1 MKSSSLSRPR
11 PRHARYAFRPAPSA
25 PEAFPTETVTAR
37 SFPSHGLGAASK
49 TGATDPSSSSETPML
64 SVVIPCYNE
73 QEGLMELHRRVT
85 TVCREAA
92 GASYELVLVNDGSRD
107 ASWRIMQELS
117 KLDPQVVAINLSRNH
132 GHQLA
137 LSAGLQLCRGKRVLI
152 LDADLQDPPELL
164 PQMMV
169 LMDGGCDVVFG
180 QRIRREGETRLKKV
194 SAYLFYRLLGRMIDI
209 DVPADTGDFRLMS
222 RRAVDVLN
230 SMPENHR
237 FIRGM
242 VSWIGLRQE
251 ALPYER
257 AARFAGET
265 HYPLSMM
272 IRFAIDA
279 ITGFS
284 VRPLRFASYFGIC
297 FGIATLMLMVYVFFN
312 YFTGRTVDGWTSLA
326 VIILALGC
334 VQLFV
339 AGVMGE
345 YLGRLYMES
354 KRRPL
359 FIVQEIVS
367 SPIQGAIVR
376 PIRETKST

>member
-1 MKSSSLSRPR
+1 
-11 PRHARYAFRPAPSA
+11 
-25 PEAFPTETVTAR
+25 
-37 SFPSHGLGAASK
+37 
-49 TGATDPSSSSETPML
+49 L

-73 QEGLMELHRRVT
+73 QEVLLELHRRVT
-85 TVCREAA
+85 AVCQAAA
-92 GASYELVLVNDGSRD
+92 GTSYELVLVNDGSRD
-107 ASWRIMQELS
+107 ATWRIMEALS
-117 KLDPQVVAINLSRNH
+117 KHDAQVVAINLSRNH

-137 LSAGLQLCRGKRVLI
+137 LSAGLQLCRGQRVLI

-164 PQMMV
+164 PQMMT
-169 LMDGGCDVVFG
+169 LMDDGCDVVFG
-180 QRIRREGETRLKKV
+180 QRIRREGETLLKKA

-209 DVPADTGDFRLMS
+209 DVPVDTGDFRLMS

-265 HYPLSMM
+265 HYPLSTM

-312 YFTGRTVDGWTSLA
+312 YFTGRAVDGWTSLA

-367 SPIQGAIVR
+367 SPLQAANIR
-376 PIRETKST
+376 PIREAKRT